1 MRTVRPTRSAKPAKP
16 TKPAKPVKL
25 RACSSSE
32 KCAKLE
38 QLAERLAER
47 KAAKAAANAEADGGL
62 RRALTQLGD
71 LAANPNLD
79 WTWPTI

>member
-47 KAAKAAANAEADGGL
+47 KAECVSKSDLYHVKKVSYDLQPVLLTVYHYARYGL
-62 RRALTQLGD
+62 
-71 LAANPNLD
+71 
-79 WTWPTI
+79 